1 MSYPDQ
7 LLWVSDPKKC
17 IPKRVLDFTHTWPA
31 LLRFGPLESTYTYLN
46 CSGTKLDPSVL
57 PMGTSV
63 ISCMSGSNHTVV
75 AAFDHEAETKM
86 LERGGERKCEVIERV
101 NAAFWWPEMR
111 YGYEYRHGDEYRH
124 GYYPIDDLSN
134 VFVQLG
140 WDIPSCGDCILR
152 GGSCGLVGDS
162 GIEVA
167 CYIPASSSSVS
178 CMSGGNYTVVAAFDS
193 TAEEKMLERGREWKC
208 EMIERVNV
216 AFWGPGMQYEYDYD
230 RHGYYP
236 MDLSNVF
243 VQLGWDIPGCGDC
256 MVRGGSCGLVGD
268 SGLEVACYIPASS
281 SSGLPKSAKYGLI
294 LGAGI
299 PGLVCIVGL
308 TFYTS
313 SRVSARR
320 NQTRRYTN
328 TESSPSI
335 FPQPIILT
343 LGLDLP
349 TIESYPKT
357 ILGESKRLPKPSD
370 NICPICL
377 SEYQPKEALRSIPEC
392 NHYFHADCID
402 EWLRMNATCPLCRNS
417 PQSSSGVAGSGR

>member
-1 MSYPDQ
+1 MNKFPLIFSLLTLNLLFSQHLLASNELCSPFSCNQHRYDPIQFPFWVPKNQTSRCGYPGFDVSCNSYGQTLIPLNSGHGHLIIEGMSYPDQ

-167 CYIPASSSSVS
+167 CYIPASSSS
-178 CMSGGNYTVVAAFDS
+178 
-193 TAEEKMLERGREWKC
+193 ERMERRWK
-208 EMIERVNV
+208 
-216 AFWGPGMQYEYDYD
+216 
-230 RHGYYP
+230 
-236 MDLSNVF
+236 
-243 VQLGWDIPGCGDC
+243 
-256 MVRGGSCGLVGD
+256 
-268 SGLEVACYIPASS
+268 
-281 SSGLPKSAKYGLI
+281 
-294 LGAGI
+294 
-299 PGLVCIVGL
+299 
-308 TFYTS
+308 
-313 SRVSARR
+313 
-320 NQTRRYTN
+320 
-328 TESSPSI
+328 
-335 FPQPIILT
+335 
-343 LGLDLP
+343 
-349 TIESYPKT
+349 
-357 ILGESKRLPKPSD
+357 
-370 NICPICL
+370 
-377 SEYQPKEALRSIPEC
+377 
-392 NHYFHADCID
+392 
-402 EWLRMNATCPLCRNS
+402 
-417 PQSSSGVAGSGR
+417 

>member
-1 MSYPDQ
+1 MNRLALIFSIITLNLNLLFPQHLLTVAELCSPFSCNHHANDPIQFPFSVPENQTTRCGFPGFDLSCNSDGQTLFPLGEAGHLIVGEISYMDQ
-7 LLWVSDPKKC
+7 ILLVSDPNQC
-17 IPKRVLDFTHTWPA
+17 IPKRVIELNHRWPSSF
-31 LLRFGPLESTYTYLN
+31 RFYPYESPYTFLN
-46 CSGTKLDPSVL
+46 CSRTNGTTLEMSML
-57 PMGTSV
+57 PGDTS
-63 ISCMSGSNHTVV
+63 I
-75 AAFDHEAETKM
+75 
-86 LERGGERKCEVIERV
+86 
-101 NAAFWWPEMR
+101 
-111 YGYEYRHGDEYRH
+111 
-124 GYYPIDDLSN
+124 
-134 VFVQLG
+134 
-140 WDIPSCGDCILR
+140 
-152 GGSCGLVGDS
+152 
-162 GIEVA
+162 
-167 CYIPASSSSVS
+167 VS